1 MEANKT
7 IIFHNTRCSKSR
19 ETLGFLEDQQC
30 EIEVVDYL
38 KGISEEKLR
47 EVIGLIGIQ
56 PEELVRKKE
65 AVFKENYSDKTFT
78 YDEWI
83 QLMVKH
89 PVLIERPIVI
99 QNGKAVIGR
108 PVQKVIELVKKQRK

>member
-19 ETLGFLEDQQC
+19 EALDYLEGQQC

-38 KGISEEKLR
+38 KGVPEEKLR
-47 EVIGLIGIQ
+47 EVINLIGIK
-56 PEELVRKKE
+56 PEELIRKGE
-65 AVFKENYSDKTFT
+65 AIFKENYSGKTFT
-78 YDEWI
+78 DDEWI

-99 QNGKAVIGR
+99 QDGKAVIGR
-108 PVQKVIELVKKQRK
+108 PVQKVIELVKK

>member
-1 MEANKT
+1 MAANKT

-19 ETLGFLEDQQC
+19 EALNYLEDQHC

-47 EVIGLIGIQ
+47 EVIDLIGIQ
-56 PEELVRKKE
+56 PEELIRKGE
-65 AVFKENYSDKTFT
+65 TIFKENYKDKSFT
-78 YDEWI
+78 DDEWI

-99 QNGKAVIGR
+99 QDGKAVIGR
-108 PVQKVIELVKKQRK
+108 PVQKVIELVKK

>member
-19 ETLGFLEDQQC
+19 DAMNYLEGQNC
-30 EIEVVDYL
+30 EIEVIDYL
-38 KGISEEKLR
+38 KGISKEQLT
-47 EVIGLIGIQ
+47 EVINLIGIK
-56 PEELVRKKE
+56 PEELVRKNE
-65 AVFKENYSDKTFT
+65 SIFKENYKEQSFT
-78 YDEWI
+78 DDEWI
-83 QLMVKH
+83 DLMVKH

-108 PVQKVIELVKKQRK
+108 PIQRVIDLVK